1 MTTLLVT
8 VLLLGIYAIGVACAC
23 GVYALRAW
31 RTRDN
36 SRREVR
42 QISRRHYADTGLVLP
57 RDPTKPQR

>member
-8 VLLLGIYAIGVACAC
+8 LLLLGIYAVGVGVVC
-23 GVYALRAW
+23 GVYAFHAW

-57 RDPTKPQR
+57 RNPTKPQR